1 MVLGKDRKGRGRG
14 NAPFISETGR
24 SKGGSSSLSP
34 ELQLR
39 INSMQTTAATCLPT
53 LLFPS
58 RSFGSP
64 VNGVKTSE
72 AICFVYEVND
82 HLTIRHALQGK
93 RDEARK

>member
-64 VNGVKTSE
+64 VKTSE
-72 AICFVYEVND
+72 AICFVHEVND
-82 HLTIRHALQGK
+82 HLTIHHALQGK